1 MEGFWQGAALVLL
14 TVIIS
19 LSLGKH
25 GKDFGVLLTLAACCM
40 VCGLAMTY
48 LGPVVTFIQQLRS
61 MAGLD
66 GEMLTILLKAVGI
79 GLVGQIA
86 SMVCDD
92 TGNSALGRSL
102 QLLSGAVIL
111 WLSLPM
117 LEALLDLLQE
127 IMGET

>member
-19 LSLGKH
+19 LSLGKQ
-25 GKDFGVLLTLAACCM
+25 GKDFGTLLTLAACCM

-48 LGPVVTFIQQLRS
+48 LGPVVRFIQQLET

-66 GEMLTILLKAVGI
+66 SEMVLVLLKAVGI
-79 GLVGQIA
+79 GIVGQIA

-92 TGNSALGRSL
+92 SGNSALGRSL

-111 WLSLPM
+111 WTSLPL
-117 LEALLDLLQE
+117 LEALLNLLQE
-127 IMGET
+127 ILGEA